1 MGRLTRSYKPEGH
14 AVEEDGVLREG
25 RGVRKGEKSI
35 VALVR
40 GDDRY
45 DNIREALDLITD
57 QIRVADK
64 CSVLVKP
71 NFVSTRHQL
80 AATHVEAVRAV
91 LDWLRLRYDGPITI
105 GEGAAVSDT
114 FDGYRNFGYLDLAEE
129 YNVRFVDLNQDEW
142 APVQVY
148 DRKLRPMAVRV
159 ARTTLESDF
168 RISIGPPK
176 THDAVIVTLS
186 LKNMVVGSMIRG
198 RGGGFFQMLGQLLP
212 DRLTNSALA
221 EKAKSRL
228 SKVNRSDKF
237 ALHQGYH
244 GLNLNLYTLAKVVAP
259 HLSVI
264 DGFVGMEG
272 SGPSDGD
279 PVDLKVAIVSI
290 DFLAADIV
298 ATKLMGFDP
307 DEVGYLHYCKLGGL
321 GAGDLDDIEIMGNA
335 AIEECRRHFKPHP
348 TYREQLQWRLPS
360 AEEYL

>member
-1 MGRLTRSYKPEGH
+1 MS
-14 AVEEDGVLREG
+14 AQ
-25 RGVRKGEKSI
+25 SQ
-35 VALVR
+35 VALIK
-40 GDDRY
+40 GSDRY
-45 DNIREALDLITD
+45 DNIAQALGLIAGDIDLS
-57 QIRVADK
+57 DK
-64 CSVLVKP
+64 KRALIKP
-71 NFVSTRHQL
+71 NFVSTRRQL
-80 AATHVEAVRAV
+80 AATHVDAVRAV
-91 LDWLRLRYDGPITI
+91 LDWLRPRYHGPITI

-142 APVQVY
+142 SPIQIY

-198 RGGGFFQMLGQLLP
+198 RGGGLFQRLGQLLP
-212 DRLTNSALA
+212 NRLTNSALA
-221 EKAKSRL
+221 ERVKSRL
-228 SKVNRSDKF
+228 STVNRSDKL

-244 GLNLNLYTLAKVVAP
+244 GLNLNLYTLAKIIAP

-272 SGPSDGD
+272 SGPGGGD
-279 PVDLKVAIVSI
+279 PVDLRVAIAST
-290 DFLAADIV
+290 DFLAADTV
-298 ATKLMGFDP
+298 ATAIMGFDS

-321 GAGDLDDIEIMGNA
+321 GAGDLNDIEIVGNA
-335 AIEECRRHFKPHP
+335 TVEECRRHFKPHP
-348 TYREQLQWRLPS
+348 TYQEQLQWRLPS
-360 AEEYL
+360 VEEYL

>member
-1 MGRLTRSYKPEGH
+1 M
-14 AVEEDGVLREG
+14 
-25 RGVRKGEKSI
+25 KSQ
-35 VALVR
+35 VALVK
-40 GDDRY
+40 GNDRY
-45 DNIREALDLITD
+45 DNIAQALALIEDEIDLSD
-57 QIRVADK
+57 EKRV
-64 CSVLVKP
+64 LIKP

-91 LDWLRLRYDGPITI
+91 LDWLCPRYDGPITI

-114 FDGYRNFGYLDLAEE
+114 FDGYRNFGYLDLAQE
-129 YNVRFVDLNQDEW
+129 YDVRFVDLNQDEW
-142 APVQVY
+142 VPVQVY
-148 DRKLRPMAVRV
+148 DRRLHPMTVRV

-198 RGGGFFQMLGQLLP
+198 RGGGLFQRLGQLLP

-228 SKVNRSDKF
+228 STINRNDKF

-244 GLNLNLYTLAKVVAP
+244 GLNLNLYTLAKVIAP

-279 PVDLKVAIVSI
+279 PVDLRVAVVST
-290 DFLAADIV
+290 DFLAADTV
-298 ATKLMGFDP
+298 ATRLMGFDP

-321 GAGDLDDIEIMGNA
+321 GAGDLSDIEIVGNA
-335 AIEECRRHFKPHP
+335 TVEECRRHFKPHP
-348 TYREQLQWRLPS
+348 TYRGQLQWRLPS